1 MHESSQYNYSNSSD
15 DGQDKVL
22 DRAKDVALKK
32 MIASKNKTDQ
42 RFVDLIRVQLASRQ
56 GFKLGFNGLNFKDY
70 EKQKKEQ
77 Q

>member
-1 MHESSQYNYSNSSD
+1 MHESSQYDYSNSSD

-42 RFVDLIRVQLASRQ
+42 RFVDLIRVQLASR
-56 GFKLGFNGLNFKDY
+56 
-70 EKQKKEQ
+70 
-77 Q
+77 